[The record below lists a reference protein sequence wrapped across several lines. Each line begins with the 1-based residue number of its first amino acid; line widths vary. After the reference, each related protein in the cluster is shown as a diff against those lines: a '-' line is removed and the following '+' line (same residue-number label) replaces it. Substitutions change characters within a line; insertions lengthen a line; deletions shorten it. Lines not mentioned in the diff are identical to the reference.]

1 MVVYSNPV
9 KIVETDTWISALQEK
24 FSKFNIQKPLIVTT
38 KGNVERNDLSELLK
52 GFEFFTD
59 IENNPGFDSC
69 QRAIDFIQKVD
80 CDCIVAIGGGSAMD
94 TAKVMIAAK
103 ETQIFDLRKLLI
115 HKGDIE
121 SNLIKIFL
129 PTTHGTASEVTMW
142 GTIWNY
148 DEKQKYSLAHPALYP
163 NVAILDPNLSLSMD
177 LELSI
182 STTLDALSHS
192 FETLWNVN
200 TNERSINYAV
210 EAILII
216 LEEVPDLKSDP
227 KNINVRRRLLKASN
241 LAGLAFSN
249 TKTAAAHSISYPLT
263 FSFGIPH
270 GIACSLP
277 ILPLIDINK
286 DYFSDNLEQLLK
298 TLGTDI
304 HGLKDQ
310 IADIPLGVVKFTLS
324 DWGIKEADFDN
335 IVERSFTKSRIS
347 NNIVDLSKEDVN
359 NLLYEIL

>member
-1 MVVYSNPV
+1 MYTNPV
-9 KIVETDTWISALQEK
+9 KIIETDSWISALQEK
-24 FSKFNIQKPLIVTT
+24 FSKFDIHRPLIVTT
-38 KGNVERNDLSELLK
+38 KGNVDRNDLSELLK

-59 IENNPGFDSC
+59 IENNPGFESC
-69 QRAIDFIQKVD
+69 QRAINYIQNID
-80 CDCIVAIGGGSAMD
+80 CDCVVAIGGGSTMD
-94 TAKVMIAAK
+94 TAKVMVAAK
-103 ETQIFDLRKLLI
+103 ETQIFDLKKLLNY
-115 HKGDIE
+115 KGNIE
-121 SNLIKIFL
+121 SSLKKIFL

-163 NVAILDPNLSLSMD
+163 DVAILDPNLSLSMD

-200 TNERSINYAV
+200 TNERSINYAI

-216 LEEVPDLKSDP
+216 LEEVPDLKANPS
-227 KNINVRRRLLKASN
+227 NIDVRKRLLKASN

-286 DYFSDNLEQLLK
+286 DHFRDNLEQLLN

-304 HGLKDQ
+304 NGLKDQ
-310 IADIPLGVVKFTLS
+310 IADIPKGVIKFALS
-324 DWGIKEADFDN
+324 KWGIKADDFDD
-335 IVERSFTKSRIS
+335 IVDRSFTKSRIS
-347 NNIVDLSKEDVN
+347 NNIVDLSKEDVK